1 MHDPQ
6 PESETHVFVTMGDL
20 TNVQCDA
27 WLLPVGRGYH
37 VRDYWLAAGEGLQE
51 AVDARKSEDF
61 SQTRVRAIALED
73 WPADRPTP
81 IMTSITGLNLPG
93 EKGLTALRQSVS
105 AFVDVAAAHIRAH
118 RTVAFQHRSLPLIGM
133 PLIGTEGGGAT
144 KQRGVI
150 VEAVLEAAAVAGRKN
165 GVDIVLVLKD
175 TKSFA
180 LAQTLRRANAV
191 WPGLEVGSPLM
202 NHVEALAAKAQNDR
216 LVPFMGAGV
225 SMSAGAPSWGGL
237 IAALAR
243 GVDLSP
249 EETASLGYNNRN
261 ALDQAAFLRH
271 AYEARR
277 PNPTEAD
284 GGFVEAIIKA
294 VALPRYGLAPSLLA
308 SLNTTQAITLNYDDL
323 YEKAYRDAGGELTVI
338 PGRTAES
345 TDNWLLKLHGS
356 VDEPSS
362 IVLTRDDYLGYSAN
376 REALAAIV
384 KANLITHHIMF
395 VGFGLVD
402 DHFHQIIHDVRR
414 AIPAE
419 RHDSGAFAT
428 ALVLR
433 EDPLDSALWKGQLAL
448 INVGNVG
455 DGDLQNGR
463 RLEIFLDALLAHAT
477 NSHSYLLDEKFAGG
491 LTATDVLLR
500 DRILHFAEEISTDEK
515 ANSAAW
521 PVVEKMLRE
530 LGQAGGH
537 AVSLDQKLS

>member
-1 MHDPQ
+1 M
-6 PESETHVFVTMGDL
+6 
-20 TNVQCDA
+20 
-27 WLLPVGRGYH
+27 
-37 VRDYWLAAGEGLQE
+37 
-51 AVDARKSEDF
+51 
-61 SQTRVRAIALED
+61 
-73 WPADRPTP
+73 
-81 IMTSITGLNLPG
+81 
-93 EKGLTALRQSVS
+93 RQSN
-105 AFVDVAAAHIRAH
+105 
-118 RTVAFQHRSLPLIGM
+118 
-133 PLIGTEGGGAT
+133 
-144 KQRGVI
+144 
-150 VEAVLEAAAVAGRKN
+150 EA
-165 GVDIVLVLKD
+165 
-175 TKSFA
+175 S
-180 LAQTLRRANAV
+180 
-191 WPGLEVGSPLM
+191 
-202 NHVEALAAKAQNDR
+202 
-216 LVPFMGAGV
+216 
-225 SMSAGAPSWGGL
+225 SWGGL

-243 GVDLSP
+243 GIDLSP
-249 EETASLGYNNRN
+249 EETASLGNHNRN

-271 AYEARR
+271 AYAARC

-448 INVGNVG
+448 INVGDVG
-455 DGDLQNGR
+455 DGDFQNGR
-463 RLEIFLDALLAHAT
+463 RLEIFLDALLAHAA
-477 NSHSYLLDEKFAGG
+477 NSHSYLLDEKFAGV
-491 LTATDVLLR
+491 LTATDMLLR
-500 DRILHFAEEISTDEK
+500 ERILRFAEDISADEK
-515 ANSAAW
+515 TNSAAW

-530 LGQAGGH
+530 LGQPGSH
-537 AVSLDQKLS
+537 ALSLDQKLS